1 MYSSRKTYVETDL
14 ASLYYVTFIAP
25 LAVCP
30 TEALSINYDQFTN
43 NTINKVI
50 EEIDY
55 DQFTNNTINKVIEE
69 IDYDQFTN
77 NTINKVIEEKNEQLF
92 RAPQSRNLFGVKKPY
107 KFEFKDLSYE
117 VLQFFSEP

>member
-1 MYSSRKTYVETDL
+1 MDSSCKTYVETDL

-30 TEALSINYDQFTN
+30 TEALS
-43 NTINKVI
+43 
-50 EEIDY
+50 IDY

>member
-1 MYSSRKTYVETDL
+1 MNSSCKTYVETDL

-30 TEALSINYDQFTN
+30 TEALSI
-43 NTINKVI
+43 
-50 EEIDY
+50 
-55 DQFTNNTINKVIEE
+55 
-69 IDYDQFTN
+69 DYDQFTN

-92 RAPQSRNLFGVKKPY
+92 RAPRSRNLFGVKKPY